1 MAVSMHTTAAGTPL
15 PEEQTVGELG
25 MWVFL
30 VSEMLFFSVLFFGY
44 LVTRL
49 HHPLGFA
56 AASRHT
62 DVLLGSVNTAV
73 LLTSSLTMALAG
85 RSVSHGGKRGSTA
98 LLAATAALGTVFLA
112 LKFLE
117 YAHDARD
124 HLVPWHDFSFAP
136 GDDIAGARQFFLLY
150 FIMTGAHAVHL
161 IVGISLVLIVM
172 VGVARGRHG
181 ARSAGPVEITGL
193 YWHLVDIVWIF
204 LYPLL
209 YLVSRT

>member
-1 MAVSMHTTAAGTPL
+1 MHTTANGTSVPRDQPL
-15 PEEQTVGELG
+15 GELG

-49 HHPLGFA
+49 HHGPGFA

-85 RSVSHGGKRGSTA
+85 RSITHGGKHRSTA
-98 LLAATAALGTVFLA
+98 LLASTAALGTLFLA

-136 GDDIAGARQFFLLY
+136 GADVAGARQFFLLY

-161 IVGISLVLIVM
+161 VVGISLVLYVM

-181 ARSAGPVEITGL
+181 AQRAEPVELTGL

>member
-1 MAVSMHTTAAGTPL
+1 MSAPRASP
-15 PEEQTVGELG
+15 VGEFG

-30 VSEMLFFSVLFFGY
+30 VSEMLFFSALFFGY

-56 AASRHT
+56 TASRHT
-62 DVLLGSVNTAV
+62 DVVIGSVNTAV

-85 RSVSHGGKRGSTA
+85 RGAQAGARRSTTA
-98 LLAATAALGTVFLA
+98 LLAATAGLGIVFIG
-112 LKFLE
+112 LKSLE
-117 YAHDARD
+117 YLHDVQ
-124 HLVPWHDFSFAP
+124 HQLVPWRDFSLAFAP
-136 GDDIAGARQFFLLY
+136 DSGGARLFFLLY

-161 IVGISLVLIVM
+161 LIGITLVLTVM
-172 VGVARGRHG
+172 VVI
-181 ARSAGPVEITGL
+181 ARSRPGSNHAEQVEVSGL

>member
-1 MAVSMHTTAAGTPL
+1 
-15 PEEQTVGELG
+15 

-56 AASRHT
+56 TASRHT
-62 DVLLGSVNTAV
+62 DVVIGSVNTAV
-73 LLTSSLTMALAG
+73 LLTSSLMMALAG
-85 RSVSHGGKRGSTA
+85 RSAAAGARRSATR
-98 LLAATAALGTVFLA
+98 LLAATAVFGMIFLA
-112 LKFLE
+112 LKGLE
-117 YAHDARD
+117 YAHDAQ
-124 HLVPWHDFSFAP
+124 HQLVPWRDFSLAFEPDA
-136 GDDIAGARQFFLLY
+136 AGARLFFWLY

-161 IVGISLVLIVM
+161 LIGISLVLFVM
-172 VGVARGRHG
+172 VGVARVRH
-181 ARSAGPVEITGL
+181 AIHVELIEVTGL

-209 YLVSRT
+209 YLVSRS

>member
-1 MAVSMHTTAAGTPL
+1 MSASSSSAVMSVPRRS
-15 PEEQTVGELG
+15 PVGEFG

-56 AASRHT
+56 TASRHT
-62 DVLLGSVNTAV
+62 DVVIGSVNTAV
-73 LLTSSLTMALAG
+73 LLTSSLMMALAG
-85 RSVSHGGKRGSTA
+85 RSAVAGARRSASR
-98 LLAATAALGTVFLA
+98 LLAATAVFGMIFLA
-112 LKFLE
+112 LKGLE
-117 YAHDARD
+117 YAHDAQ
-124 HLVPWHDFSFAP
+124 HQLVPWRDFSLAFEPDA
-136 GDDIAGARQFFLLY
+136 GGARLFFWLY

-161 IVGISLVLIVM
+161 LIGISLVLIVM
-172 VGVARGRHG
+172 VGVARARHG
-181 ARSAGPVEITGL
+181 IHVELVEVTGL

-209 YLVSRT
+209 YLVSRS

>member
-1 MAVSMHTTAAGTPL
+1 MHSTTL
-15 PEEQTVGELG
+15 PSHPTSSVGEFG

-30 VSEMLFFSVLFFGY
+30 ASEVLFFSVLFFGY

-56 AASRHT
+56 VGSRHT
-62 DVLLGSVNTAV
+62 DLIVGSLNTAV

-85 RSVSHGGKRGSTA
+85 RSAGGGKRPTAA
-98 LLAATAALGTVFLA
+98 LLAATAALGVAFLA
-112 LKFLE
+112 LKALE
-117 YAHDARD
+117 YGHDIQH
-124 HLVPWHDFSFAP
+124 HLVPWRDFSLSSAADA
-136 GDDIAGARQFFLLY
+136 GGARLFFLLY
-150 FIMTGAHAVHL
+150 FVMTGAHALHL
-161 IVGISLVLIVM
+161 LIGIFLVLMVM
-172 VGVARGRHG
+172 TAVARGRQSTRH
-181 ARSAGPVEITGL
+181 AKTVEITGL

>member
-1 MAVSMHTTAAGTPL
+1 MAVSLHAAAGTASGARHQP
-15 PEEQTVGELG
+15 VGELG

-44 LVTRL
+44 LVTRV

-62 DVLLGSVNTAV
+62 DLLIGSVNTAV
-73 LLTSSLTMALAG
+73 LLTSSLLMALAG
-85 RSVSHGGKRGSTA
+85 RSVTHGGKRSSTL
-98 LLAATAALGTVFLA
+98 LLAATAALGAVFLA

-117 YAHDARD
+117 YAHDAQH

-136 GDDIAGARQFFLLY
+136 GADTAGARQFFLLY

-161 IVGISLVLIVM
+161 IVGICLVLIVI
-172 VGVARGRHG
+172 VGVARGRHT
-181 ARSAGPVEITGL
+181 AQLVGPVEVTGL
-193 YWHLVDIVWIF
+193 YWHLVDVVWIF

>member
-1 MAVSMHTTAAGTPL
+1 VSASSTSALMSVPRKSSVA
-15 PEEQTVGELG
+15 EFG

-56 AASRHT
+56 TASRHT
-62 DVLLGSVNTAV
+62 DVVIGSVNTAV
-73 LLTSSLTMALAG
+73 LLTSSLMMALAG
-85 RSVSHGGKRGSTA
+85 RSAAAGARLSATR
-98 LLAATAALGTVFLA
+98 LLAATAVFGMIFLA
-112 LKFLE
+112 LKGLE
-117 YAHDARD
+117 YAHDAQ
-124 HLVPWHDFSFAP
+124 HQLVPWRDFSLAFEPDA
-136 GDDIAGARQFFLLY
+136 AGARLFFWLY

-161 IVGISLVLIVM
+161 LIGISLVLFVM
-172 VGVARGRHG
+172 VGVARVRH
-181 ARSAGPVEITGL
+181 AIHVELIEVTGL

-209 YLVSRT
+209 YLVSRS